1 MKKNPATVRVAAE
14 LEKEGCQQAAEV
26 TLVDILE
33 IEIIIRDQARLGI
46 LHVYDVLDNGGA
58 KPTI

>member
-1 MKKNPATVRVAAE
+1 MKKNPATFRVAAE
-14 LEKEGCQQAAEV
+14 LEKKGCQQAAEV

-33 IEIIIRDQARLGI
+33 IEIIIRDQARLGT